1 MSSLSKLIQLW
12 NNDRFV
18 PGGQTASNSLP
29 SDNETKRERSTKLHQ
44 DRTIV
49 RDIRDGIAILGHA
62 VDRLEK
68 TQEFNR
74 NPSAFK
80 GNTRDILMSD
90 DFLMVAHVLR
100 LVFPEGMMSELRPRK
115 RGRDEVDDDDDNNN
129 HEEGGTRKYRPL
141 LTPKGP
147 SQLVPRPK
155 QGPHTGGLF
164 KSIKPERGDVTFS
177 LKTHEQPGG
186 GLFKSTEPGHT
197 GITLNFS
204 DLKTDEQ
211 SGHHTNSTSGSD
223 PALSSGVSFK
233 SKTPFSTGGLSSFRP
248 LFSSTGFDSSGLTSS
263 EKPLFAEKPLKEG
276 PGSLQPSF
284 SGSGFSTSG
293 MGSSDKPLSTG
304 GLSSFQPGF
313 SGAGFGSSGIG
324 SSDKLEEPKP
334 ERQGNYTDSLGSKEI
349 HKQAQLLT
357 GPSFSDLR
365 LTNKDKIPGLGEPHG
380 QTFKRGHEEELEVAV
395 KARKGG
401 NEERFK
407 LETPQDL
414 ISF

>member
-1 MSSLSKLIQLW
+1 
-12 NNDRFV
+12 
-18 PGGQTASNSLP
+18 
-29 SDNETKRERSTKLHQ
+29 
-44 DRTIV
+44 
-49 RDIRDGIAILGHA
+49 
-62 VDRLEK
+62 
-68 TQEFNR
+68 
-74 NPSAFK
+74 
-80 GNTRDILMSD
+80 MSD

-211 SGHHTNSTSGSD
+211 PGHHTSSTSVSD

-248 LFSSTGFDSSGLTSS
+248 
-263 EKPLFAEKPLKEG
+263 
-276 PGSLQPSF
+276 SF

-293 MGSSDKPLSTG
+293 IGSSDKPLSTG

-324 SSDKLEEPKP
+324 SSNKLEEPKP

>member
-12 NNDRFV
+12 NNNRFV
-18 PGGQTASNSLP
+18 PGGQTVSNSLP
-29 SDNETKRERSTKLHQ
+29 SDNETKRERFTKLHH

-62 VDRLEK
+62 VDGLEK

-74 NPSAFK
+74 DPSAFK
-80 GNTRDILMSD
+80 GNTREVLMSD

-100 LVFPEGMMSELRPRK
+100 LIFPEGMMSELRPRK
-115 RGRDEVDDDDDNNN
+115 RGRDEVDDDDNNNN

-147 SQLVPRPK
+147 SQLVPRTK
-155 QGPHTGGLF
+155 QGPYTGGLF
-164 KSIKPERGDVTFS
+164 KSTRP
-177 LKTHEQPGG
+177 EQPGG
-186 GLFKSTEPGHT
+186 GLFKSTRPEQPGGGLFKITKPDQPGGGLFKSTKPEQPGGGLFKT
-197 GITLNFS
+197 GIALSFS

-211 SGHHTNSTSGSD
+211 PGHQTSSASGSD
-223 PALSSGVSFK
+223 PTLSSGVSFK
-233 SKTPFSTGGLSSFRP
+233 SKTPISTGLSSFQP
-248 LFSSTGFDSSGLTSS
+248 GFSSLGFGSSGI
-263 EKPLFAEKPLKEG
+263 
-276 PGSLQPSF
+276 
-284 SGSGFSTSG
+284 
-293 MGSSDKPLSTG
+293 GSSDKPLSTG

-313 SGAGFGSSGIG
+313 SSLGFGSSGIS

-334 ERQGNYTDSLGSKEI
+334 ERQDNYTGSLGSKETYEP
-349 HKQAQLLT
+349 AQFLT
-357 GPSFSDLR
+357 EPSFSGLK
-365 LTNKDKIPGLGEPHG
+365 LTNEDKSPALARLGEPHA
-380 QTFKRGHEEELEVAV
+380 QISKRGHEEELEVAV

-401 NEERFK
+401 NQERFK

>member
-211 SGHHTNSTSGSD
+211 PGHHTSSTSGSD

-248 LFSSTGFDSSGLTSS
+248 
-263 EKPLFAEKPLKEG
+263 
-276 PGSLQPSF
+276 SF

-293 MGSSDKPLSTG
+293 IGSSDKPLSTG